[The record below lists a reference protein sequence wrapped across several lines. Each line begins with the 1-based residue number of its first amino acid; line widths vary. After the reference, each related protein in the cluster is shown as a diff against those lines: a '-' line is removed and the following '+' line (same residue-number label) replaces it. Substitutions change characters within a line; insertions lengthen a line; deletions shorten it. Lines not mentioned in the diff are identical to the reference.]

1 MLTDQE
7 KQRVQDAIIRRLED
21 YRTAVLRLDLHACL
35 DIWAR
40 SEEPVTAGDGKL
52 MVGWDAHV
60 AYYNE
65 GLARAVKVNSFEFSA
80 VHVHPLS
87 PDAAACAA
95 EFAWSMQMD
104 DGSTV
109 SSTGAW
115 TYSFKRGGDTW
126 RIVQSGGTHLYS

>member
-1 MLTDQE
+1 MTDQE
-7 KQRVQDAIIRRLED
+7 KQRVRDAIARRLED
-21 YRTAVLRLDLHACL
+21 YRTAVIRLDLQACL
-35 DIWAR
+35 DCWAR
-40 SEEPVTAGDGKL
+40 NEEPVSAGDGKL
-52 MVGWDAHV
+52 MVGWEAHV

-65 GLARAVKVNSFEFSA
+65 GLAHAVKVNSFQFTS

-87 PDAAACAA
+87 SDAAACAA

-109 SSTGAW
+109 NSTGAW
-115 TYSFKRGGDTW
+115 TYSFKREGDTW